1 MKQPFGNPERGKF
14 DFSKYSFST
23 VLSENMKAF
32 KRIFENDDM
41 LRCRVCRNNY
51 YHNIVCGVFFLDG
64 MAKAEL
70 VNDSIIKPLVETN
83 GAFTDKGDVLGEI
96 YKSFVYAGEVKR
108 TSDVEEIITS
118 IIYGDTALMT
128 EGCAEAL
135 IINSKGWETRSIA
148 EPQNEKTLRGPHE
161 GFCEGLLK
169 NTALLRRRLK
179 TPDLKFRTMNI
190 GTRSKTMVCLCYLDN
205 LVNRDV
211 LKKLEKKLGE
221 INIDGVLDVNYLDE
235 LTRDNKWTP
244 LKTAGITERPDVV
257 AGRLLEGR
265 IAVMVDGSPSVMT
278 VPYLFIEN
286 LQSDDDYY
294 INFFFASMSRLLRI
308 ISLIITVAVPGLY
321 VALTTFHREMIPT
334 NLALSISQ
342 ARQGVPL
349 PIVVECLVMLLVFEI
364 LRESGVRMPSNVGT
378 ALSVVGAIVIGQ
390 AAVNAKFVSAPMV
403 IVVSV
408 TGITGLMVSKLKG
421 AIIIYRTFLVLAA
434 SVLGMYGLIAGMV
447 VIVAH
452 TLSLTS
458 FGVSYGA
465 YLDSFRRENAK
476 DIYVRLPWWQM
487 ITRPGIIAKN
497 LIRQQKGGAN
507 G

>member
-1 MKQPFGNPERGKF
+1 MKQPFDSYKRGEF
-14 DFSKYSFST
+14 DFSKYTLSE
-23 VLSENMKAF
+23 VLSENIKVF
-32 KRIFENDDM
+32 KKIFENDGM
-41 LRCRVCRNNY
+41 LRLRVCRNNRDSAV
-51 YHNIVCGVFFLDG
+51 VCGVIFLDG

-70 VNDSIIKPLVETN
+70 VNDSIIKPLIETEGMVPEN
-83 GAFTDKGDVLGEI
+83 GDVLGEI

-108 TSDVEEIITS
+108 TDDLKEIVTS
-118 IIYGDTALMT
+118 VIYGDTALMT
-128 EGCAEAL
+128 EGSPEAL
-135 IINSKGWETRSIA
+135 IINTKGWETRAIS
-148 EPQNEKTLRGPHE
+148 EPQNEKTLRGPRE
-161 GFCEGLLK
+161 GFCEGLMK
-169 NTALLRRRLK
+169 NTSLLRRRLK
-179 TPDLKFRTMNI
+179 TPDLKFKTI
-190 GTRSKTMVCLCYLDN
+190 TVGTRSNTMVCLCYLDS

-211 LKKLEKKLGE
+211 LKRLEKRLEE
-221 INIDGVLDVNYLDE
+221 IKIDGVLDANYIDE

-244 LKTAGITERPDVV
+244 LKTSGVTERPDVV

-265 IAVMVDGSPSVMT
+265 VAVMVDGSPSVLT

-294 INFFFASMSRLLRI
+294 INFFFSSMGRLLRI
-308 ISLIITVAVPGLY
+308 LSLIITVAVPGIY

-349 PIVVECLVMLLVFEI
+349 PIVVECIVMLLVFEI

-390 AAVNAKFVSAPMV
+390 AAVSAKFVSAPMV

-421 AIIIYRTFLVLAA
+421 AIIIYRTFLVFAA
-434 SVLGMYGLIAGMV
+434 AVLGMYGLIAGMV
-447 VIVAH
+447 IIVAH

-458 FGVSYGA
+458 FGISYGA
-465 YLDSFRRENAK
+465 YLDSYRPGKLK
-476 DIYVRLPWWQM
+476 DIYVRFPWWEM
-487 ITRPGIIAKN
+487 ITRPGIITKN
-497 LIRQQKGGAN
+497 SIRQQRGGE

>member
-1 MKQPFGNPERGKF
+1 MKKVYGNIPRGKF
-14 DFSKYSFST
+14 DFTKYNLSP
-23 VLSENMKAF
+23 VLSENMKII
-32 KRIFENDDM
+32 KEIFEDDGM
-41 LRCRVCRNNY
+41 LRLRVCQNNY
-51 YHNIVCGVFFLDG
+51 NKKIVCGIFFLDG

-70 VNDSIIKPLVETN
+70 VNDSIIKPIIEMAGILSEN
-83 GAFTDKGDVLGEI
+83 EDVLSEI
-96 YKSFVYAGEVKR
+96 YKSFVYAGEIKR
-108 TSDVEEIITS
+108 TGNIEDIITS
-118 IIYGDTALMT
+118 VIYGDTALMA
-128 EGCAEAL
+128 EGSDEAL
-135 IINSKGWETRSIA
+135 IINTKGWETRSIS
-148 EPQNEKTLRGPHE
+148 EPQNEKTLRGPRE
-161 GFCEGLLK
+161 GFCEGLMK
-169 NTALLRRRLK
+169 NTSLLRRRLK
-179 TPDLKFRTMNI
+179 TPDLKFKTKNL
-190 GTRSKTMVCLCYLDN
+190 GTRSNTMVCLCYLDS

-211 LKKLEKKLGE
+211 LKKLEKRLEE
-221 INIDGVLDVNYLDE
+221 INIDGVLDVNYIDE

-244 LKTAGITERPDVV
+244 LKTSGITERPDVV

-294 INFFFASMSRLLRI
+294 INFFFSSMGRLLRI

-390 AAVNAKFVSAPMV
+390 AAVSAKFVSAPMV
-403 IVVSV
+403 IIVSV

-447 VIVAH
+447 IIVAH
-452 TLSLTS
+452 ALSLTS
-458 FGVSYGA
+458 MGVNYGA
-465 YLDSFRRENAK
+465 YLDSWKTANIK
-476 DIYVRLPWWQM
+476 DIYIRFPWWEM
-487 ITRPGIIAKN
+487 ITRPGVITKN
-497 LIRQQKGGAN
+497 RIRQQRGGE